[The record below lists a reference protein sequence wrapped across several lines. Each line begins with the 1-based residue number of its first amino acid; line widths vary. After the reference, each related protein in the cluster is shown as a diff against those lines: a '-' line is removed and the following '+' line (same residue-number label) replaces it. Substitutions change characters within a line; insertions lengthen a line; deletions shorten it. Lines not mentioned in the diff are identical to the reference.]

1 MLSEWCEGGGA
12 YTCIVDHCFLFLLYT
27 LNLGFIRN
35 SHGKT
40 DDYQTVL
47 ATSMH
52 IGMDVYTQ
60 NQTATNTRTHLPMNL
75 GVGREYVGYLI

>member
-1 MLSEWCEGGGA
+1 MHM
-12 YTCIVDHCFLFLLYT
+12 DHCFLFLLHT

-47 ATSMH
+47 AASMY

-60 NQTATNTRTHLPMNL
+60 NQTDTNTRTHLPMNL
-75 GVGREYVGYLI
+75 GAGREYVGYLI